1 MMLKLA
7 RFASALLGALN
18 LGLAWAHLIEM
29 RPKRAMS
36 GPDWVTTRQ
45 AYRDFGKV
53 ARVTMPGALV
63 STLITLALVRKQR
76 LTALLTAL
84 GAVCT
89 AATVAIWA
97 RFNEPV
103 NREIVTWQADA
114 LPADWQQRRRQW
126 ELAHAASAGL
136 HAAGVMALL
145 VAALRDHGAS
155 TK

>member
-1 MMLKLA
+1 MLIVT
-7 RFASALLGALN
+7 RFVSLLLGALN

-29 RPKRAMS
+29 GPKRAMS
-36 GPDWVTTRQ
+36 GADWLTTQR

-84 GAVCT
+84 SAACT
-89 AATVAIWA
+89 AATIAIWA

-103 NREIVTWQADA
+103 NCEIVTWQADA
-114 LPADWQQRRRQW
+114 LPADWEQRRDQW
-126 ELAHAASAGL
+126 EFAHAASAGL
-136 HAAGVMALL
+136 HAAGAIALL
-145 VAALRDHGAS
+145 VAALHGQGAS